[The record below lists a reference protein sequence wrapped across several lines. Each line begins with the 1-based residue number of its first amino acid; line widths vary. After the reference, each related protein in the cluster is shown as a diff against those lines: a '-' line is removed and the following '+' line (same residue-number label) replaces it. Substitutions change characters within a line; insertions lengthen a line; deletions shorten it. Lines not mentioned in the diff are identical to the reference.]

1 MTLSTQSTD
10 LSDQDNFDWFSSPT
24 AGHLV
29 QFYDNEK
36 SLFNNLHEFIS
47 SGLAHDEKCIVIA
60 TAQHLQDLS
69 VRLISGGINVKENI
83 SKQSLVLLDASETLA
98 MFMVNG
104 MPDRK
109 LFFKAI
115 TPFLES
121 GTEAKRPVRAYGEM
135 VAVLWEKGNE
145 KAVMRLEQLWNE
157 LAEDNTFSLY
167 CAYPNLH
174 FIMDRAVR
182 DKIHASHNIRLSE
195 TAVN

>member
-1 MTLSTQSTD
+1 MTFSTQSTD
-10 LSDQDNFDWFSSPT
+10 LSNQDNSDWFSNPT

-36 SLFNNLHEFIS
+36 SLFDNLHEFIS
-47 SGLAHDEKCIVIA
+47 TGLAQDEKCIVIA

-69 VRLISGGINVKENI
+69 VQLASGGTNVEENI

-98 MFMVNG
+98 RFMVND
-104 MPDRK
+104 MPDRE
-109 LFFKAI
+109 LFFKTI

-121 GTEAKRPVRAYGEM
+121 GTKAKRPIRAYGEM

-145 KAVMRLEQLWNE
+145 KAVIMLEQLWNE

-174 FIMDRAVR
+174 FIMDRAIR
-182 DKIHASHNIRLSE
+182 DKIHTSHNIRLPE
-195 TAVN
+195 TAIS